1 MYLITEIIVYNP
13 TIKFIKEDERINL
26 LKVILDNIVQVY
38 QDNSGFEIL
47 EKFIIKKC
55 NILA

>member
-1 MYLITEIIVYNP
+1 MYLITDIIVYNP

-47 EKFIIKKC
+47 EKFTIKRC